1 MGITIDQF
9 NALEI
14 QVGTVEHAERLPDSD
29 KLLRLEVDFGEGSRR
44 QILSG
49 IAQFVGPE
57 DLIGRQFPFVT
68 NLEPRVI
75 RGQVSNGMLL
85 CIGGGDTFALLGPNK
100 TVLPGSRVR

>member
-1 MGITIDQF
+1 MAITIDQF
-9 NALEI
+9 NAVEI
-14 QVGTVEHAERLPDSD
+14 KIGTIEGAERVPDSD
-29 KLLRLEVDFGEGSRR
+29 KLLRLQVNLGEGTLR

-49 IAQFVGPE
+49 IAAYVNPE

-85 CIGGGDTFALLGPNK
+85 AIGDEDGFALMSPTK
-100 TVLPGSRVR
+100 QVLPGARAR